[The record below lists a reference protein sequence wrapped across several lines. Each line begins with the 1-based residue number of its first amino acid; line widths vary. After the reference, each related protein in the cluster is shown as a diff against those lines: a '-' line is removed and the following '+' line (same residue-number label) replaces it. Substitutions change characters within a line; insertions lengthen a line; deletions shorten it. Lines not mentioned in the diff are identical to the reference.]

1 MNMDIRRR
9 ILLAVLVV
17 GTIAGYS
24 SGIYSAVTRDDDDR
38 RGCNSR
44 HRWSQH
50 EWRGEAR
57 E

>member
-1 MNMDIRRR
+1 MDIRKR
-9 ILLAVLVV
+9 IVLALLII

-24 SGIYSAVTRDDDDR
+24 SGIYNAVTRGDDDGDG
-38 RGCNSR
+38 RGCHSQ

-50 EWRGEAR
+50 ETR

>member
-1 MNMDIRRR
+1 MNMDIRKR
-9 ILLAVLVV
+9 IVLALLII

-24 SGIYSAVTRDDDDR
+24 SGIYSAVTRDDDGDG
-38 RGCNSR
+38 RGCQSR

-50 EWRGEAR
+50 GAR